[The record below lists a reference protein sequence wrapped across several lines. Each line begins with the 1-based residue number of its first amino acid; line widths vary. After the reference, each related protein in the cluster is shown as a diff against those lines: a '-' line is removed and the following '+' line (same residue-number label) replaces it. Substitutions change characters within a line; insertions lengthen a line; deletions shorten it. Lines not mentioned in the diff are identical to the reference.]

1 MLLAKLPQHPDL
13 PKDEN
18 EKKGD
23 IMSLASKDQQETDEI
38 EEDPYRWVII
48 FAGFLAQAICISPL
62 SSW

>member
-1 MLLAKLPQHPDL
+1 MLLAKLPQHPDFQ
-13 PKDEN
+13 KDEN
-18 EKKGD
+18 EKGD
-23 IMSLASKDQQETDEI
+23 IMSIVSKEQREVDEI